1 MTTEQNTNE
10 MNISRRKEDK
20 ILYIAIGLPIVIA
33 LIVAGGPAIING
45 IKAIMGVI
53 APNIWVILIY
63 AYIALIA
70 YLIGRRS
77 CR

>member
-1 MTTEQNTNE
+1 MTEQNTNE
-10 MNISRRKEDK
+10 VSNRRRKEDR

-45 IKAIMGVI
+45 IKAVIGFI
-53 APNIWVILIY
+53 APNVWVVLVY
-63 AYIALIA
+63 VYIAVIA